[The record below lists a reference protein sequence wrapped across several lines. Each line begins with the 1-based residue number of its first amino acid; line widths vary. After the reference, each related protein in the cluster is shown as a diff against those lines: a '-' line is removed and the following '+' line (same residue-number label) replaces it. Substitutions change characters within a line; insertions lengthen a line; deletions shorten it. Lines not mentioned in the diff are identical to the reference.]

1 MVFLS
6 QLLLPLA
13 WTGFFEIQTHSNFKT
28 SSLPCCLLLV
38 GFNWEWFYTLVVF
51 SGLCQERRIFC
62 DDNST
67 FLSVFSHVKI
77 FLKLQQHQAQVRQHV
92 GHEHENSGGIP
103 LNIERCKKIVCTI
116 AWVLLALVFRYFPIF
131 IYLIL
136 ATATN
141 WLGSIFYVSALTVV
155 YFNSTLNPILFCW
168 KICESS

>member
-28 SSLPCCLLLV
+28 SSLPCCQLLV
-38 GFNWEWFYTLVVF
+38 GFNWEWFSTLVF
-51 SGLCQERRIFC
+51 SGLCQERRICC

-67 FLSVFSHVKI
+67 FLSVFLVKI
-77 FLKLQQHQAQVRQHV
+77 FLKLQQHQSQVRQHV
-92 GHEHENSGGIP
+92 GHEHENGGGIP
-103 LNIERCKKIVCTI
+103 LNIELYKKIVCNI
-116 AWVLLALVFRYFPIF
+116 AWVLLALVFCYFPLF

-141 WLGSIFYVSALTVV
+141 WLRSILYVSALTVV
-155 YFNSTLNPILFCW
+155 YLNSTLNPILFCW